1 MTAKTKQLM
10 LVCCTLLLANCTWR
24 KADYG
29 KWETYGGNTDNNH
42 YSSLKQVDTT
52 NVKRLQ
58 VAWIYHTRDADTL
71 NHSQIQCNP
80 IIADGIL
87 YGTSPK
93 MKLFAVDA
101 ATGKEKWIFN
111 PFDSLS
117 GDKKLFFIL
126 NNCRGITYWS
136 DGKQD
141 KRIFYSAGSYLYSIN
156 AETGKPVNSFGEH
169 GTIDLHNGL
178 NRDVHDLFVTATSPG
193 VIYKDMIIMGTRVD
207 EGPAAAPG
215 HIRAYDVRTGKLR
228 WIFHTIPHPGEFG
241 YRTWDD
247 TAAYNHIGG
256 ANAWSGLTIDQKRG
270 ILFVPTGSASFDFY
284 GGKRTGADLFAD
296 CLIGLDANTGKRL
309 WHFQDVHHDVWDHD
323 FSSPPVLVTVHRN
336 GKAIDAVAITTKT
349 GYVFVF
355 NRATGESV
363 FPIKEERVP
372 QQTELAGEKLWPT
385 QPIPLAPK
393 PFVRQLLTENDLNKL
408 LPDSSYNEVKK
419 RFASYKKS
427 HLFEPPSKEGTI
439 VFPGFDGGAEWGGP
453 SYDPQTG
460 ILYVNA
466 NEMANVLTITEL
478 KNEPGKNELFID
490 AGKRLYQN
498 NCMACHGT
506 ERQGGGNYPSLLH
519 VDKKYNEQQFYQLVS
534 SGRRMMPAFKQLS
547 EEEKQAIASFILNIH
562 TLQTKPFKSEPQ
574 KKVDPY
580 TILPYSITGYNLFL
594 SKEGL
599 PAINPPW
606 GTLTAIDLNS
616 GRFVWRDT
624 LGDYPYYAAKGIHTG
639 SENYGSSILTKGG
652 LLFIAATRDGHL
664 RAFNKRTGKLLWQAT
679 LPYPAFATPATYT
692 ADGKQYIVIACG
704 GGKLGTRSGDAYVA
718 FALP

>member
-1 MTAKTKQLM
+1 
-10 LVCCTLLLANCTWR
+10 
-24 KADYG
+24 
-29 KWETYGGNTDNNH
+29 
-42 YSSLKQVDTT
+42 
-52 NVKRLQ
+52 
-58 VAWIYHTRDADTL
+58 
-71 NHSQIQCNP
+71 
-80 IIADGIL
+80 
-87 YGTSPK
+87 
-93 MKLFAVDA
+93 
-101 ATGKEKWIFN
+101 
-111 PFDSLS
+111 
-117 GDKKLFFIL
+117 
-126 NNCRGITYWS
+126 
-136 DGKQD
+136 
-141 KRIFYSAGSYLYSIN
+141 
-156 AETGKPVNSFGEH
+156 
-169 GTIDLHNGL
+169 
-178 NRDVHDLFVTATSPG
+178 
-193 VIYKDMIIMGTRVD
+193 
-207 EGPAAAPG
+207 
-215 HIRAYDVRTGKLR
+215 
-228 WIFHTIPHPGEFG
+228 
-241 YRTWDD
+241 
-247 TAAYNHIGG
+247 
-256 ANAWSGLTIDQKRG
+256 
-270 ILFVPTGSASFDFY
+270 
-284 GGKRTGADLFAD
+284 
-296 CLIGLDANTGKRL
+296 
-309 WHFQDVHHDVWDHD
+309 
-323 FSSPPVLVTVHRN
+323 
-336 GKAIDAVAITTKT
+336 
-349 GYVFVF
+349 
-355 NRATGESV
+355 
-363 FPIKEERVP
+363 
-372 QQTELAGEKLWPT
+372 
-385 QPIPLAPK
+385 
-393 PFVRQLLTENDLNKL
+393 
-408 LPDSSYNEVKK
+408 
-419 RFASYKKS
+419 
-427 HLFEPPSKEGTI
+427 
-439 VFPGFDGGAEWGGP
+439 
-453 SYDPQTG
+453 
-460 ILYVNA
+460 
-466 NEMANVLTITEL
+466 MANVLTITEL